1 MSTNVKSKQSNR
13 HSVKADVS
21 GSAFVEISSLYFW
34 SDWTTTEKHKIDLKE
49 IIGFII
55 HWRGDSWHIEVK
67 TKEKITVFSIRYG
80 EFYPFK
86 N

>member
-34 SDWTTTEKHKIDLKE
+34 S
-49 IIGFII
+49 
-55 HWRGDSWHIEVK
+55 
-67 TKEKITVFSIRYG
+67 
-80 EFYPFK
+80 
-86 N
+86 